1 MTENLEALYRLTVAK
16 GHHRHRVDFG
26 AEIGADLAAGFAA
39 QGVPA
44 MTRVARR
51 TAAVLA
57 AERPVILDGERICFL
72 RTVRKLPELFTPPE
86 WENIRGG
93 HFIHELG
100 SVCNISPDYGSTIA
114 AGLEARRAEAGA
126 RLGRALAEGDGEGAC
141 FLEALVAEIDAVLD
155 LAGRYRLEALRLG
168 RGDIAE
174 VLDQVPRRGATC
186 FREALQ
192 SFRILHFTLWCEG
205 EYHNTVGRF
214 DQYMWPYLEAD
225 LRGGRLDEA
234 EALDLLEEFFL
245 SFNRDSDLYPGVQQG
260 DNGQSL
266 VLGGMRPDGGDG
278 FNLLSRMCL
287 RASRELRL
295 IDPKINLRVSSSTPA
310 EVYRLGTELT
320 AEGLGFPQYS
330 NDDVVVPGLTDLGY
344 AVEDARDYVVAAC
357 WEFIIPGKGMDI
369 PNIAALSF
377 PALVLKCVNRDL
389 AASAAFPAFMASLKS
404 EIADECARLASGIRD
419 LWMVPAPFMSML
431 MEGRVEAARDIS
443 LGAKYDN
450 FGFHGTGISTAVD
463 SLAAVRRYVFDE
475 ASVGA
480 AELLDALGRDFEGH
494 DELLARLR
502 NEGPKFGDG
511 DPDVDAVA
519 AELLDAFADG
529 CQGLRNERGGLVRP
543 GTGSA
548 MYYIWHA
555 RELGATPDGRRK
567 GEWFGANYSPSLFAR
582 PGGPLSVIKSFTVPR
597 LRRVVNGGPLTMEFH
612 GGLFDSE
619 ESRNKVADL
628 VKLFVF
634 RGGHQMQLNAVNR
647 DELLDAQR
655 EPERHGG
662 LIVRVWGW
670 SAYFVELDREYQDH
684 VIRRQEHA
692 G

>member
-1 MTENLEALYRLTVAK
+1 MTKNLEALYRLTVAK
-16 GHHRHRVDFG
+16 AHHRHRSDFG
-26 AEIGADLAAGFAA
+26 AGAELAGAFAA

-51 TAAVLA
+51 TVAVFA
-57 AERPVILDGERICFL
+57 AERPVILEGERICFL
-72 RTVRKLPELFTPPE
+72 RTVRKLPDIFTAAE
-86 WENIRGG
+86 WEAIRGG

-114 AGLEARRAEAGA
+114 VGLEARRAEAVA
-126 RLGRALAEGDGEGAC
+126 RLGRAVAEGDSEGAA

-155 LAGRYRLEALRLG
+155 LAGRYRQEALRLG
-168 RGDIAE
+168 RDDIAE
-174 VLDQVPRRGATC
+174 TLDQVPRLGATC

-214 DQYMWPYLEAD
+214 DQYVWPYLEAD

-369 PNIAALSF
+369 PNIAALPF
-377 PALVLKCVNRDL
+377 PALVLKCANRDL
-389 AASAAFPAFMASLKS
+389 AASATFPSFMASLKS

-443 LGAKYDN
+443 LGAKYNN

-480 AELLDALGRDFEGH
+480 AELLDALARDFEGH

-502 NEGPKFGDG
+502 NEGPKMGDG
-511 DPDVDAVA
+511 DPEVDAIA
-519 AELLDAFADG
+519 SGLLDAFADG
-529 CQGLRNERGGLVRP
+529 CQGQRNERGGLVRP

-612 GGLFDSE
+612 SGLFGSE

-628 VKLFVF
+628 VKLFVA
-634 RGGHQMQLNAVNR
+634 RGGHQMQLNAVSR

-684 VIRRQEHA
+684 VIMRQEHA